1 MSDSG
6 IVLNLVF
13 EEPGPL
19 CKSGKSGGNL
29 KHKRFLGRRH
39 YLESKGLLKE
49 KQNIKWNSLPPKNKK
64 LPPQKKSNTQFNG
77 GGRSKKS
84 NTQLSG
90 GGRLKK
96 SNTQLSGGGQSK
108 KSNTQLNGWGRSKK
122 SNTQLSGGG
131 QSKKSNTQFNG
142 GGRLKKSNSQL
153 SGGGQSKKSNTQ
165 LSGGGQSKK
174 SNTQLNG
181 GGRSKKSN
189 TQLNG
194 GGQSKK
200 SNTQLSGGGRSKPDA
215 VFPKFT
221 SNLPNKTN
229 KPSPSSSAN
238 TFSQK
243 STFSCPSTAST
254 FQRHPTHQAAP
265 RTLGPLKYVALDC
278 EMVGT
283 GPKGICSE
291 LARCSIV
298 NYDGDVLYDKFIKPI
313 NPVTDYRTRWSGVR
327 RKDLVNATPFHTAQ
341 KEIVKILKGKMVVGH
356 AIHNDF
362 KVIKYFHPNCQTR
375 DTSKIPLLNQKAG
388 QPENITL
395 SLKRLTKAILNQDI
409 QMGTDGHSSVE
420 DAVATMELYKVVERT
435 WEQKLTALS
444 LSDKAMYLAQ
454 NQK

>member
-19 CKSGKSGGNL
+19 CKSEKSGGNV

-39 YLESKGLLKE
+39 YLERKGLLKE
-49 KQNIKWNSLPPKNKK
+49 KQNVKWNSLPPKNKK
-64 LPPQKKSNTQFNG
+64 LSLQKKTNTQFNG
-77 GGRSKKS
+77 GDRSKKSNTQLSGGDQSKKS

-90 GGRLKK
+90 GGR
-96 SNTQLSGGGQSK
+96 SK
-108 KSNTQLNGWGRSKK
+108 KSS
-122 SNTQLSGGG
+122 
-131 QSKKSNTQFNG
+131 
-142 GGRLKKSNSQL
+142 
-153 SGGGQSKKSNTQ
+153 
-165 LSGGGQSKK
+165 
-174 SNTQLNG
+174 TQLNG
-181 GGRSKKSN
+181 GGQSKKSN

-200 SNTQLSGGGRSKPDA
+200 SNTQLSGGA

-238 TFSQK
+238 TS

-283 GPKGICSE
+283 GPKGVCSE

-395 SLKRLTKAILNQDI
+395 SLKKLTKAILNQDI
-409 QMGTDGHSSVE
+409 QTGNDGHSSVE
-420 DAVATMELYKVVERT
+420 DAVATMELYKVVEKT
-435 WEQKLTALS
+435 WEQKLRALS
-444 LSDKAMYLAQ
+444 LSDKAMDLAQ